1 MAAITG
7 SMDNGYTVLYPS
19 GIEITYFTIESEYE
33 IDAVPGRQAYSVKV
47 RCRLVTNNAGMRFTS
62 SLTKLYV
69 YCNEQVLTE
78 VGDPTMDIW
87 APDYSYTDGPWCEWF
102 TFTYPVDEKKST
114 INLRVMLDLSAV
126 TGVDSK
132 DPGGPDCN
140 SRPGEHYNKMYNSA
154 TVNVDGIVLGE
165 KPTLTSISNNNP
177 YDGDNSISE
186 NMYSIQI
193 AINGDWG
200 DPKGTAHWS
209 CGSKSGTT
217 SNTSFSIT
225 NLDAGTTY
233 TIAVYIENSMGKSDT
248 KTIEIRTRYEP
259 PNLTVALL
267 QRDMERLIFEW
278 TSDKPLQRAQYKL
291 DEGDWKNVDVTAGSR
306 SGNFTVQWLEPNSA
320 HTITFRGRSTTDFDF
335 LLGDEVSDTGRT
347 LNYGRVTNVGACI
360 FGQSIELEISK
371 VAEYPT
377 TVRVW
382 VSDTASFNI
391 GEVENGTH
399 TWTPT
404 QAQLDAMYKCFP
416 NDGNTMAIHF
426 QATTEGLHDSY
437 DDSQKNRTYTLTG
450 IAKTAHVG
458 VNNRT
463 RRCQIWVG
471 VNGKAR
477 RCVGWVGVNNAKR
490 RTI

>member
-7 SMDNGYTVLYPS
+7 TLTNSYCEMYPS
-19 GIEITYFTIESEYE
+19 GQHITEFTAEVEYN
-33 IDAVPGRQAYSVKV
+33 IDAIQGQQAYLVKI
-47 RCRLVTNNAGMRFTS
+47 RCRLHCDWEM
-62 SLTKLYV
+62 
-69 YCNEQVLTE
+69 
-78 VGDPTMDIW
+78 
-87 APDYSYTDGPWCEWF
+87 SYTGMQTTLTVTCDDQQLVEQGLTQMDLDVGTNGGYGPWTSWF
-102 TFTYPVDEKKST
+102 DFTYPVTSKKST
-114 INLRVMLDLSAV
+114 INISVCVDLSAV
-126 TGVDSK
+126 IGSISK
-132 DPGGPDCN
+132 QPGGPD
-140 SRPGEHYNKMYNSA
+140 SKSMYPGQHYHKVYTSGS
-154 TVNVDGIVLGE
+154 VDVEGIVIGE
-165 KPTLTSISNNNP
+165 APKLTSISNNNP
-177 YDGDNSISE
+177 YDGDNSVSE

-306 SGNFTVQWLEPNSA
+306 AGNFTVQWLEPNSA